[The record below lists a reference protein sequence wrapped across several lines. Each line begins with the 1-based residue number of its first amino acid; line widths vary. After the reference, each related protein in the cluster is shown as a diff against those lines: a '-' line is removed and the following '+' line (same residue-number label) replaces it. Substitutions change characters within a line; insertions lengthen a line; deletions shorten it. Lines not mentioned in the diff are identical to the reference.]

1 MESQCCVLGCTDSKD
16 EKIKL
21 HRFPFG
27 DHLLLPIWIM
37 ATNRTNWMPNA
48 NSRMCDKH
56 FTIDDYVSGNRNN
69 RLKPN
74 ACPIITPSTSTVYSN
89 TLHVDDSA
97 SDNHFSDGKSYDSS
111 DCDSPNTS
119 DLIISDDSSLFS
131 DSSMDVCSV
140 LGDSND
146 VEHSDDEKKNTIKP
160 EQEEDA
166 ISISSYITNYDDT
179 DRIPVQKCAVTLCNQ
194 KARNQFDKLFY
205 INFPVENE
213 TLSDSWWTLCGQ
225 QTDFDRTAKICSI
238 HFDAADFVNKTIQK
252 DGQIYRQ
259 TSLKND
265 SVVPSL
271 YLSAEDYYR
280 FSKKRKRKADK
291 IDESNVKKMSI
302 ENYKCPVT
310 NCTKTSLDENINFF
324 TFPTGDQLKLKFWLK
339 SLKMPGWKPLDTD
352 RICSDHFES
361 DQIIKTHNVY
371 QLTSNA
377 KPVFKPKKPFV
388 MPTIKNNN
396 TTNKKKSDKRV
407 IKQPGIKVSY
417 QRISPDCIVV
427 NEVDLTQDG
436 CEVNSNKCTTS
447 SAHADKLEKNETLKE
462 DKDQTGSEN
471 KTSILLEIIRDLAPE
486 KYTKEDTCVNDETQE
501 LVPEIS
507 VTEDKEELSS
517 RNINYLEYIY
527 TDTPLVLIQEC
538 VVDDTVDN
546 ETQELV
552 LEKCTEETTVNC
564 KSQELASDKYVEDI
578 TGNDETQVLMLEK
591 GALEDTEKTEYSKSN
606 NQFEYIHTD
615 TPLEFIQECVVE
627 TSIDDET
634 EVFVAGKCII
644 QDKEENELV
653 NNESHLGY
661 VHTNTPLKFVQ
672 ECEVETAVN
681 KKTPL
686 LLPEKHT
693 DKTTTENTEKEAKV
707 SENCTTDTLIN
718 AETQEVVLENSNIQG
733 NKGIIIKEMSNY
745 NFKNTV
751 TDNKNNQDNVNLCA
765 SNDKNTE
772 KMTITHSKKKLR
784 NTKSRLQGKKGKND
798 KEENE
803 LVNNK
808 SHLEYVHTNTPLKF
822 IQECEVETIVNKK
835 TPLLLPEKHTD
846 ETTTENTE
854 SQVIVSEKCTIDT
867 SNNSEIQDVVLEN
880 SIIQENTVK
889 DNKINQD
896 NVNLPVSNDKNTE
909 QSPVTHNKK
918 RLRSTK
924 SRLPENHTD
933 ETTTTENTENQE
945 IVHENSLTQDKEE
958 NELVNNKSH
967 LEYVHTDTPLKFIQE
982 CEVETIVNK
991 KTPLLLP
998 EKHTDETTTE
1008 NTESQVKVSE
1018 KCTTETSLNAETQ
1031 EVVLENSFIQEN
1043 TVKDNKNNQDNVNLC
1058 TSNDKNTEQL
1068 PITRNKKSLRNTKSK
1083 SLGKRV
1089 KSGIPECTHL
1099 VHDQEL
1105 PDFMKESLLL
1115 LDKDYDLYVSDS
1127 EPCASIDGVPEDEYA
1142 NAITYIKTIPRV
1154 LSSYDVPN
1162 KSRKQ
1167 FFVTTISVDY
1177 IYKGYS
1183 EEYSKNGKSPP
1194 YTKQQFVQIYN
1205 QYTKSFVHNV

>member
-653 NNESHLGY
+653 NN
-661 VHTNTPLKFVQ
+661 
-672 ECEVETAVN
+672 
-681 KKTPL
+681 
-686 LLPEKHT
+686 
-693 DKTTTENTEKEAKV
+693 
-707 SENCTTDTLIN
+707 
-718 AETQEVVLENSNIQG
+718 
-733 NKGIIIKEMSNY
+733 
-745 NFKNTV
+745 
-751 TDNKNNQDNVNLCA
+751 
-765 SNDKNTE
+765 
-772 KMTITHSKKKLR
+772 
-784 NTKSRLQGKKGKND
+784 
-798 KEENE
+798 
-803 LVNNK
+803 K

-945 IVHENSLTQDKEE
+945 IVHENSLTQENKCTVEVDKNNRDNVNLYSPNDKNNELLPITRSKKRLRNTKSRLQGKKGKNDKEE